1 MPRLSAFYGIVTW
14 MYRPDHPPP
23 HFHAQYGEHVAQIEL
38 ATLRVLSGSP
48 LHARCASSASG
59 RAITP
64 KSSQITGSVP
74 RRLSHWSRSARAV
87 GLRTHGPARQFAD
100 THSTCVA
107 HQTSIKG
114 SSSAV
119 ARIASPTTGTI
130 AELSQNLNAPPRR
143 SSRSASTALA
153 PRRGLGGLRES
164 SSVAGGFC
172 AARTAPARSRRA
184 ILPSASGLVTT
195 ADSSRATGIPRSTIN
210 TESPPLT

>member
-130 AELSQNLNAPPRR
+130 AELSQNLNAPPR
-143 SSRSASTALA
+143 AA
-153 PRRGLGGLRES
+153 PREAPPRRLHRVGGSEAFAKAALSPAASVRREPHPHVRGAQSFHRH
-164 SSVAGGFC
+164 
-172 AARTAPARSRRA
+172 P
-184 ILPSASGLVTT
+184 
-195 ADSSRATGIPRSTIN
+195 DW
-210 TESPPLT
+210 